1 MTRIQVLLSETQNEK
16 LGYLASKL
24 KTNKSKLIREAVDNL
39 LREKVTLESDPL
51 LELIGQAGEAGRSD
65 ISSGHDEF
73 LAGEEIE
80 S

>member
-16 LGYLASKL
+16 LGYLANKL
-24 KTNKSKLIREAVDNL
+24 KTNKSKLIREAVDRL
-39 LREKVTLESDPL
+39 LMEKVAPESDPL

-65 ISSGHDEF
+65 ISKSHDAF
-73 LAGEEIE
+73 LAREEIK